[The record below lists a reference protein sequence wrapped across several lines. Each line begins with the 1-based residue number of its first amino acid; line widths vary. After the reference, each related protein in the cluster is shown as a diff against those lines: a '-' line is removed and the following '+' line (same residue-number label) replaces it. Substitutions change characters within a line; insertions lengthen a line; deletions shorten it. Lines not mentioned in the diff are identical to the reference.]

1 MSRVPNIQRIYNR
14 IVRKI
19 KNFLLSNDSRQFLIF
34 LFFFLVASGFW
45 LLQTLNDDY
54 ETEFTVPVRLRGVPN
69 NVVLTTEPASEVT
82 IKVKDKGTVLLNYL
96 IGKTFFPI
104 NLEFSDYTG
113 NNSVKIYT
121 SDFQRTI
128 MSQLNASTQLLSVK
142 PDTLEYIYSTGVA
155 RKIPVRVSGGVVANP
170 QYYITDTIYSPDSV
184 LVYAPEELL
193 QTISIAYTEEMD
205 LYNLTDSVSKQVRL
219 KEVRGAKFI
228 PDIVDVRLSVDMYA
242 EKTVEVP
249 LFGVN
254 FPRDKVLRTF
264 PSRVQITF
272 QVGLS
277 NYNKVSAS
285 DFVISVSYDELLRL
299 GDEKYTVKLRSVPK
313 EVSHVR
319 VYPQKVD
326 FLIEELPD
334 ND

>member
-1 MSRVPNIQRIYNR
+1 MIRR
-14 IVRKI
+14 I

-104 NLEFSDYTG
+104 NLEFADYTG
-113 NNSVKIYT
+113 SNTVKIYT

-128 MSQLNASTQLLSVK
+128 LNQLTASTQLLSVK
-142 PDTLEYIYSTGVA
+142 PDTLEYIYSTGIA
-155 RKIPVRVSGGVVANP
+155 RQIPVKISGNVKANP
-170 QYYITDTIYSPDSV
+170 QYYISDTIYSPDSV
-184 LVYAPEELL
+184 LVYAPEDLL
-193 QTISIAYTEEMD
+193 QSISVAYTED
-205 LYNLTDSVSKQVRL
+205 LNLFNLTDSVTQQVQL
-219 KEVRGAKFI
+219 KAVKGAKFI
-228 PDIVDVRLSVDMYA
+228 PDVVNVRFPVDMYA
-242 EKTVEVP
+242 EKSVDVP
-249 LFGVN
+249 LLGVN

-277 NYNKVSAS
+277 NYNKISAS

-299 GDEKYTVKLRSVPK
+299 GAEKYTVRLKAIPEGVNNI
-313 EVSHVR
+313 R
-319 VYPQKVD
+319 VYPEKVD
-326 FLIEELPD
+326 FLIEELPN

>member
-1 MSRVPNIQRIYNR
+1 M
-14 IVRKI
+14 
-19 KNFLLSNDSRQFLIF
+19 KNFLLNNDSRQFFVF

-54 ETEFTVPVRLRGVPN
+54 ETEFAVPVRLRGVPN

-104 NLEFSDYTG
+104 NLEFTDYTG
-113 NNSVKIYT
+113 TNSVKIYT

-128 MSQLNASTQLLSVK
+128 MNQLNASTQLLSVK

-155 RKIPVRVSGGVVANP
+155 RKIPVRVSGGVTANP

-193 QTISIAYTEEMD
+193 QSISVAYTEEMD

-219 KEVRGAKFI
+219 QEVRGAKFI
-228 PDIVDVRLSVDMYA
+228 PDIVDVRLPVDMYA

-249 LFGVN
+249 LLGVN
-254 FPRDKVLRTF
+254 FPRDKMLRTF

-277 NYNKVSAS
+277 HYNKVSAS

-299 GDEKYTVKLRSVPK
+299 GTEKYTVKLRAVPK

-319 VYPQKVD
+319 IYPEKVD

>member
-14 IVRKI
+14 IVRRI
-19 KNFLLSNDSRQFLIF
+19 KNFLLSSDSRQFLIF

-54 ETEFTVPVRLRGVPN
+54 ETEFAVPVRLRGVPN
-69 NVVLTTEPASEVT
+69 NVVLTTEPASEMI

-104 NLEFSDYTG
+104 NLEFTDYTG
-113 NNSVKIYT
+113 TNNVKIYT

-128 MSQLNASTQLLSVK
+128 MNQLNASTQLLSVK

-155 RKIPVRVSGGVVANP
+155 RKIPVRVSGGVTAHP
-170 QYYITDTIYSPDSV
+170 QYYITDTICSPDSV

-193 QTISIAYTEEMD
+193 QSISAAYTEDMD

-219 KEVRGAKFI
+219 KEVWGAKFI
-228 PDIVDVRLSVDMYA
+228 PDIVDVRLPVDMYA

-249 LFGVN
+249 LLGVN
-254 FPRDKVLRTF
+254 FPRDKVLRMF

-299 GDEKYTVKLRSVPK
+299 GTEKYTVKLRSVPK
-313 EVSHVR
+313 ETSHVR
-319 VYPQKVD
+319 IYPEKVD
-326 FLIEELPD
+326 FLIEELPGHD
-334 ND
+334 